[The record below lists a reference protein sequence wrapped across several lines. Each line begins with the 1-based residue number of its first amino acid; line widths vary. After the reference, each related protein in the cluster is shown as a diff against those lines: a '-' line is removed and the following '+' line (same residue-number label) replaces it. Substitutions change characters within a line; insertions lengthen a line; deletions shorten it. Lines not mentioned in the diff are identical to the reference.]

1 MKTELH
7 AHAAR
12 ASDPAWLSLFLAACK
27 LLDLVTALPA
37 DVVPQFQLYRWA
49 FIGEQNPSA
58 ASRSQRA
65 AAASGA
71 AKEKEATPAAKS
83 NTFVPHIHRL
93 AVLGNRK
100 FFGGL
105 RQRVIGEWG

>member
-1 MKTELH
+1 MEVKTELH

-49 FIGEQNPSA
+49 FIGEQHPSA
-58 ASRSQRA
+58 ALRSQRA
-65 AAASGA
+65 ATGVAR
-71 AKEKEATPAAKS
+71 ENEATPAAKS

-100 FFGGL
+100 FFGGSRRL
-105 RQRVIGEWG
+105 GVK